1 MGSFLLWRRNANGM
15 GPRPRASRGRLRL
28 LVGSVSDEGG
38 AASCRTG
45 SDILLKLC
53 GFVPRRP
60 QCAFSAASS
69 VALGPATSAILSHP
83 VRTPARRNDA
93 ESVVYHPAGRVVG
106 HIPQAFTAENTFRTS
121 RPLSVFPLFLTAR
134 RDLRLPTK
142 GSLYRRIEKSS
153 RSALESSRTWE

>member
-1 MGSFLLWRRNANGM
+1 MQTGWALVRGPLGGGFGSSSGAFRTKAVRHPAARVPTFYLNCAGS
-15 GPRPRASRGRLRL
+15 SRGGLSAP
-28 LVGSVSDEGG
+28 SVPPPVS
-38 AASCRTG
+38 
-45 SDILLKLC
+45 L
-53 GFVPRRP
+53 
-60 QCAFSAASS
+60 SA
-69 VALGPATSAILSHP
+69 PATSAILSHP